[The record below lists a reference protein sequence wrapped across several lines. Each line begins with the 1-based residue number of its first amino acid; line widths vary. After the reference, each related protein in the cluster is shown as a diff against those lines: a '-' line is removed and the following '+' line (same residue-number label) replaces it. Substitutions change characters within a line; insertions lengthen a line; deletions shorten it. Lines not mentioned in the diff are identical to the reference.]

1 MNRQARKHLRDLG
14 VSTIQLDPDM
24 TVADI
29 RRKVLHYEW
38 MLSGMPH
45 MDGHFIEPGILK
57 DDGTRA
63 FDEAR
68 IARCN
73 RYHNNIRKRRYE
85 QLSKC
90 LKPAA

>member
-14 VSTIQLDPDM
+14 VTTIQLNPDM

-38 MLSGMPH
+38 ILSGMPH
-45 MDGHFIEPGILK
+45 MDGHFIYPGILK
-57 DDGTRA
+57 DDGSRA

-73 RYHNNIRKRRYE
+73 RYHNNKRKRRYE
-85 QLSKC
+85 QRTICSVS
-90 LKPAA
+90 